1 MLTQMRKNVGS
12 WIIKLLLGAIVVVF
26 VLWGV
31 GSNQKSPNATVATV
45 GGVPIGYQ
53 DFSRAYQ
60 NLMENVRRQF
70 GDNVNDEM
78 LNALNLKE
86 QAINQLI
93 DRRIILGAAEKM
105 GFEVTD
111 EELAASIAAIPAFQS
126 QSGFDS
132 RAYQQVLNRL
142 GLTPEAFE
150 ASQREDLLIQ
160 KVTDF
165 ISRTVNVSDA
175 EAVAWYQWQNATVDI
190 EYLRVDPEIYKDQT
204 VSDEEARAYYD
215 EHQNRYETAPKIKSR
230 YLVFRP
236 ADYKARVHVSED
248 EVKTYYDENRADF
261 SSPET
266 VEARHILIKV
276 NKDADEA
283 AVEAARRRA
292 QAIYERAV
300 KGEDFAKLAK
310 EFSEGPSR
318 NQGGYLGTFARG
330 KMVKPFEEKAFAL
343 KSGEISEPVRTDFGW
358 HIIKVEKHNPAHTLT
373 LEEAQNRIRGLLTD
387 KKARALALEDAE
399 SAYDMS
405 YGGDDMLAAAESL
418 GTTVHTTGWIARGDS
433 IPGVADSQKFV
444 ETVFTLDTM
453 AVSDVQDLSDGFYL
467 IQPLE
472 NRPAEIPAF
481 DAVKERVL
489 ADVRDQ
495 KQWDQAETEAKT
507 MLQALR
513 DGGTLA
519 AVGRSKDLAPQAT
532 GAFKRNDAVPGI
544 GYNPGLAAAA
554 FKLTPE
560 NPYPQAPVR
569 GQDGVFIFR
578 LLERRSPDA
587 QSGGAQLDRI
597 KQQLRQRKQGEV
609 YQNWMAQ
616 ARSQTEIEIDRTM
629 LN

>member
-45 GGVPIGYQ
+45 DGVPIGYQ

-70 GDNVNDEM
+70 GDNANEEM
-78 LNALNLKE
+78 LKALNLKE

-93 DRRIILGAAEKM
+93 DRRIILRAAEKM

-150 ASQREDLLIQ
+150 VSQREDLLIQ

-190 EYLRVDPEIYKDQT
+190 EYLRVDPKTYKDQT
-204 VSDEEARAYYD
+204 VSEEEIRTFYD

-236 ADYKARVHVSED
+236 ADYKSRVQVSED
-248 EVKTYYDENRADF
+248 EVKTYYEENQADF

-300 KGEDFAKLAK
+300 QGEDFAKLAK

-318 NQGGYLGTFARG
+318 NQGGYLGTFGRG

-343 KSGEISEPVRTDFGW
+343 KAGEISAPVRTDFGW

-373 LEEAQNRIRGLLTD
+373 LEEAQNKIRGLLTD
-387 KKARALALEDAE
+387 KKTRALALEDAE

-405 YGGDDMLAAAESL
+405 YGGDDMLAAAETL
-418 GTTVHTTGWIARGDS
+418 GVTVHTTGWIARGDS
-433 IPGVADSQKFV
+433 LPGVADSQKFV
-444 ETVFTLDTM
+444 ETVFTLDMM
-453 AVSDVQDLSDGFYL
+453 AVSDVQDLGDGFYL

-472 NRPAEIPAF
+472 DQPAEIPAF
-481 DAVKERVL
+481 DAVKDRVVE
-489 ADVRDQ
+489 DVREQ
-495 KQWDQAETEAKT
+495 KQWDQAEKEAKA

-519 AVGRSKDLAPQAT
+519 EVGRSQNLTPQAT
-532 GAFKRNDAVPGI
+532 GVFKRNAAVPGI

-560 NPYPQAPVR
+560 NPYPAVPVR

-578 LLERRSPDA
+578 LLERRTPDA
-587 QSGGAQLDRI
+587 QSGGAQLDKI

-616 ARSQTEIEIDRTM
+616 VRSQTEIEIDRTM